1 VTATFA
7 LSTTQAG
14 LLGSAGL
21 VMSAVGGTMAGALA
35 DAAGRVWVLIRLE
48 HRHRFARALPRDPVE
63 RTRDT
68 HSCRS
73 GCDVRRGGEPGGNC
87 GNKVRNSD

>member
-1 VTATFA
+1 LRIIKLPAVTATFA

-35 DAAGRVWVLIRLE
+35 DAAGRVWVLILSIASVVNVKT
-48 HRHRFARALPRDPVE
+48 ARALGLTVP
-63 RTRDT
+63 
-68 HSCRS
+68 
-73 GCDVRRGGEPGGNC
+73 
-87 GNKVRNSD
+87 NSIIVSADEVID